1 MSIRV
6 DSSPLIPGSVVV
18 GTPGLGVLGSDIPST
33 GDSGPG
39 YAYEDLI
46 AGDDTKEIRG
56 LIVSWPTNGTLRAY
70 EDTSFTYDGSSDT
83 FQYQLYVDGVSR
95 GSVVT
100 HTLLIGVYDVALA
113 GITSSES
120 FGSLSAST
128 SSAAEISLS
137 GIQSGESFGS
147 MLVSLGQTS
156 SIVLS
161 SISSG
166 ESFGSMTVSVDGTS
180 SVSLYGIA
188 SGESFGTMYIDIPAS
203 SIRLTGKRRLSKN
216 LAYGDV

>member
-1 MSIRV
+1 MTIRV

-18 GTPGLGVLGSDIPST
+18 GTPGLGVLGSAIPST

-56 LIVSWPTNGTLRAY
+56 LIVSWPTNGTLYAY
-70 EDTSFTYDGSSDT
+70 EDTSFIYDGSSDT
-83 FQYQLYVDGVSR
+83 FQYQLYVDGVAR

-100 HTLLIGVYDVALA
+100 HDLLIGVYDVALA
-113 GITSSES
+113 GITSAES

-128 SSAAEISLS
+128 SSAVEISIS

-147 MLVSLGQTS
+147 MIVSLD
-156 SIVLS
+156 L
-161 SISSG
+161 
-166 ESFGSMTVSVDGTS
+166 TS

-188 SGESFGTMYIDIPAS
+188 SGESFGTMYIDIPTS